1 VVLMRRYSP
10 ICTAHSMC
18 AGMLIS
24 GVIWL
29 QVFFSPCYAGC
40 VEDPFIKV
48 RYLSALPTGPGR
60 YLVRWRGRD

>member
-1 VVLMRRYSP
+1 VVLMRRYSHL
-10 ICTAHSMC
+10 CSAHSMC

-48 RYLSALPTGPGR
+48 RYLSALPI
-60 YLVRWRGRD
+60 